1 MTKKEERQK
10 KRDEMFR
17 DYYKMQL
24 EQNDGC
30 TAPILLVLMII
41 LMFLV

>member
-1 MTKKEERQK
+1 MTKEERQK
-10 KRDEMFR
+10 KRDEMIR

-30 TAPILLVLMII
+30 AAPTLLIIMFI
-41 LMFLV
+41 LMLLA